1 MLIFIPFLIECG
13 SSGKNGVS
21 SVMFCCF
28 EPAKIYLTKIQE
40 RMMRKL
46 MTALIIMAIIFAGC
60 SKKVEN
66 FKTEEQNGIKI
77 YSNTETPN
85 DPTAKLKLKKLFTI
99 SSEAQTDTSAYLK
112 RPITITADNN
122 DNVYI
127 LDLMSMSAKKFD
139 SSGNF
144 VKSIGRMGQG
154 PGELFYPSIMFI
166 DKDTLN
172 IMSAASRKLS
182 KFDLDGNFYYEKML
196 TDQTQIQNSKISR
209 DGQKMA
215 AFVVKQIP
223 KEGQQPDIDFAL
235 SVVEMSTLSQKA
247 ALMSRIL
254 SIQDLM
260 SGKIDFNDLVIP
272 FIPENEYIYVS
283 ENSDNQ
289 YRIFGYDY
297 EGKKK
302 VEIRKDHKMIRYE
315 NAEKEEY
322 IASMKKMMQGTQE
335 VKVGNFKKAIVA
347 MHTDKY
353 GRLLVYPNV
362 DRNVDKEGV
371 YLDIFKDG
379 KFLNRINYEIQEKGN
394 TGLVGM
400 FKAQEF
406 FIGNRLYVLK
416 GDELSL
422 DVYDY

>member
-1 MLIFIPFLIECG
+1 
-13 SSGKNGVS
+13 
-21 SVMFCCF
+21 
-28 EPAKIYLTKIQE
+28 
-40 RMMRKL
+40 MRKL
-46 MTALIIMAIIFAGC
+46 MKALIIMAIIFAGC
-60 SKKVEN
+60 TKKIEN

-85 DPTAKLKLKKLFTI
+85 DPTAKLELKKLFTI

-112 RPITITADNN
+112 KPITLTADNN
-122 DNVYI
+122 NNVYI

-172 IMSAASRKLS
+172 IMSEASRKLS
-182 KFDLDGNFYYEKML
+182 KFDLDGNFYYEKLM
-196 TDQTQIQNSKISR
+196 TDQSQLQVTKFSR
-209 DGQKMA
+209 DAQKSA
-215 AFVVKQIP
+215 SYVVKQIQ
-223 KEGQQPDIDFAL
+223 KEGGMLDIIFG
-235 SVVEMSTLSQKA
+235 
-247 ALMSRIL
+247 L
-254 SIQDLM
+254 SIIKIDDLTEKASISSLKFDFQDLM
-260 SGKIDFNDLVIP
+260 SGKIDYNDLIIP
-272 FIPENEYIYVS
+272 FTPDNKYVFVS

-302 VEIRKDHKMIRYE
+302 IEIRKDFKMVRYE
-315 NAEKEEY
+315 PAEKEEY
-322 IASMKKMMQGTQE
+322 IASLKKDMPNNQE
-335 VKVGNFKKAIVA
+335 VKVGNFKKAIIT
-347 MHTDKY
+347 MNTDKY

-379 KFLNRINYEIQEKGN
+379 MFLNRISYTIRDKEK
-394 TGLVGM
+394 TGMLS
-400 FKAQEF
+400 FDITEF
-406 FIGNRLYVLK
+406 FIGDKLYVLNSE
-416 GDELSL
+416 ELTL

>member
-1 MLIFIPFLIECG
+1 
-13 SSGKNGVS
+13 
-21 SVMFCCF
+21 
-28 EPAKIYLTKIQE
+28 
-40 RMMRKL
+40 MRKL
-46 MTALIIMAIIFAGC
+46 RTALIIMAIIFAGC

-85 DPTAKLKLKKLFTI
+85 DPTAKLELKKLFTI

-112 RPITITADNN
+112 KPITLTADNN
-122 DNVYI
+122 NNVYI

-172 IMSAASRKLS
+172 IMSEASRKLS
-182 KFDLDGNFYYEKML
+182 KFDLDGNFYYEKLM
-196 TDQTQIQNSKISR
+196 TDQSQLQVTKFSR
-209 DGQKMA
+209 DAQKSA
-215 AFVVKQIP
+215 SYVVKQIQ
-223 KEGQQPDIDFAL
+223 KEGGMLDIIFG
-235 SVVEMSTLSQKA
+235 
-247 ALMSRIL
+247 L
-254 SIQDLM
+254 SIIKIDDLTEKASISSLKFDFQDLM
-260 SGKIDFNDLVIP
+260 SGKIDYNDLIIP
-272 FIPENEYIYVS
+272 FTPDNKYVFVS

-302 VEIRKDHKMIRYE
+302 IEIRKDFKMVRYE
-315 NAEKEEY
+315 PAEKEEY
-322 IASMKKMMQGTQE
+322 IASLKKDMPNNQE
-335 VKVGNFKKAIVA
+335 VKVGNFKKAIIT
-347 MHTDKY
+347 MNTDKY

-379 KFLNRINYEIQEKGN
+379 MFLNRISYTIRDKEK
-394 TGLVGM
+394 TGMLS
-400 FKAQEF
+400 FDITEF
-406 FIGNRLYVLK
+406 FIGDKLYVLNSE
-416 GDELSL
+416 ELTL